1 VTVGAQSDSTG
12 NGTAAV
18 DASELVMGFDVSVW
32 GETRRAPVESV
43 LVAAAL
49 RGVTSKA
56 LKRAGDARPSL
67 LEMRHRS
74 YSRRGGVLRLGRL

>member
-1 VTVGAQSDSTG
+1 MTVGVQSDS

-18 DASELVMGFDVSVW
+18 DAPELQVVMGFDVSVW

-43 LVAAAL
+43 LVAVAL
-49 RGVTSKA
+49 RGVISKA

-67 LEMRHRS
+67 LETRHRS
-74 YSRRGGVLRLGRL
+74 YSRRGGVLDRL

>member
-1 VTVGAQSDSTG
+1 VTVGVQSDSTG

-18 DASELVMGFDVSVW
+18 DASELQVVMGFDVSVW

-43 LVAAAL
+43 LVAAVL

-67 LEMRHRS
+67 LVTRHRS
-74 YSRRGGVLRLGRL
+74 YSRRGGVLGRL